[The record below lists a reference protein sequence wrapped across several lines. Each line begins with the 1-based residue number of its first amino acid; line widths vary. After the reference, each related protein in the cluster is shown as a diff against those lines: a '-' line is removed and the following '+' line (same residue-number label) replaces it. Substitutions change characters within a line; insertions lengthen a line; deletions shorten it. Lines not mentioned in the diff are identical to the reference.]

1 MTKKTM
7 KQMFKNRGVKTND
20 GAITMIERHLE
31 KQVDLM
37 AQRCSNRNVKVL
49 RIDNFEFAMPN
60 PFKQ

>member
-1 MTKKTM
+1 
-7 KQMFKNRGVKTND
+7 
-20 GAITMIERHLE
+20 MIERHLE